1 MIFRY
6 FVVDFELCARV
17 CVCVETEIFNIN
29 SKDKREPGAA
39 SGKGAGRIDRAE
51 LQVIM
56 PLHLMAATLKF
67 AYRIWQMLQKYSA
80 PGVGGSC
87 TRGNTLGRHK
97 SRRDVK

>member
-1 MIFRY
+1 M
-6 FVVDFELCARV
+6 
-17 CVCVETEIFNIN
+17 CVCEETEIFNIN

-39 SGKGAGRIDRAE
+39 SGKGEGRIDRAE

-80 PGVGGSC
+80 AGLG
-87 TRGNTLGRHK
+87 GNTLGRHE